1 MRRGQGLRL
10 RLALIVAAVALV
22 GVGAAAALA
31 PTRDDEPA
39 RSPARVDLEH
49 CRLLI
54 ADDARR
60 CYTGDFLALVSR
72 ADDPRPVVE
81 AITKAVRAQ
90 GGLVLASCH
99 VIMHTVGR
107 TYAARAGVTLGTLMN
122 YLPRNNDPG
131 CPAGFAHG
139 LVTGVAPDID
149 PERPR
154 EALSVCGRAQTRF
167 QRYSCIH
174 GFGHAFMRIYEDR
187 LDLALP
193 LCRALGP
200 QAPDCAQGAYHDYWL
215 AVLGA
220 DDASAPAGAV
230 RDPRRLC
237 GAQPAMFVRPCW
249 YRAFLENRSDGF
261 TLDTPADVV
270 GACAGLVGLQRH
282 GCITAAALI
291 GPSDPAA
298 QLKVCARLD
307 VADAESC
314 VRGVK
319 VANLLDAP
327 RSAHIGLI
335 DGCGRFVRAA
345 RAACYR
351 WLGKALAVVTDG
363 DFAHSGCPRLPPP
376 AARRECA
383 AGAGTMEDPLVTFS

>member
-1 MRRGQGLRL
+1 
-10 RLALIVAAVALV
+10 VALV
-22 GVGAAAALA
+22 GVGAAVAFAPGGGGGTAARA
-31 PTRDDEPA
+31 PQ
-39 RSPARVDLEH
+39 RVDLAH
-49 CRLLI
+49 CKLLM
-54 ADDARR
+54 AEDARA
-60 CYTGDFLALVSR
+60 CYTRDFLALVER

-81 AITKAVRAQ
+81 QINDAVRAQ
-90 GGLVLASCH
+90 GGLVLANCH

-107 TYAARAGVTLGTLMN
+107 TYAGRKGVTLGTLMD
-122 YLPRNNDPG
+122 YLPRDNDPG

-149 PERPR
+149 PRRPR
-154 EALSVCGRAQTRF
+154 EALTVCGSAKTRF

-220 DDASAPAGAV
+220 DDTSAPADAV

-237 GAQPAMFVRPCW
+237 AAQRPEFVRPCW
-249 YRAFLENRSDGF
+249 YRAFLENRTDGF
-261 TLDTPADVV
+261 TLDTAADVA
-270 GACAGLVGLQRH
+270 GACTGLAGLQRQ

-291 GPSDPAA
+291 GPPDPAA
-298 QLKVCARLD
+298 QLRICARLPAT
-307 VADAESC
+307 ADADSC

-319 VANLLDAP
+319 VANLLEAP
-327 RSAHIGLI
+327 AQAHVALI
-335 DGCGRFVRAA
+335 DGCRRFADAA

-363 DFAHSGCPRLPPP
+363 EFARSGCPRLTG
-376 AARRECA
+376 AVARRECA
-383 AGAGTMEDPLVTFS
+383 AGASTMDDPLVTFS

>member
-1 MRRGQGLRL
+1 
-10 RLALIVAAVALV
+10 VALV

-31 PTRDDEPA
+31 PGGRSGVDA
-39 RSPARVDLEH
+39 RAPQRVDLEH
-49 CRLLI
+49 CKLLM
-54 ADDARR
+54 AEDARA
-60 CYTGDFLALVSR
+60 CYTRDFLALVSR

-81 AITKAVRAQ
+81 QINDAVRAQ
-90 GGLVLASCH
+90 GGLVLANCH

-107 TYAARAGVTLGTLMN
+107 TYAAREGVTLGTLMD
-122 YLPRNNDPG
+122 YLPRENDPG

-149 PERPR
+149 PQRPR
-154 EALSVCGRAQTRF
+154 EALTVCGSAQTRF

-220 DDASAPAGAV
+220 DDTSVPADAV

-237 GAQPAMFVRPCW
+237 ADQPAEFVRPCW

-261 TLDTPADVV
+261 TLDTAADVA
-270 GACAGLVGLQRH
+270 GACAGLAALQRQ

-298 QLKVCARLD
+298 QVALCGRLD
-307 VADAESC
+307 VGDADSC

-327 RSAHIGLI
+327 RSAHLALI
-335 DGCGRFVRAA
+335 AGCKRFADAA
-345 RAACYR
+345 RSACYR

-363 DFAHSGCPRLPPP
+363 EFARSGCPRLGDA
-376 AARRECA
+376 AARRACA
-383 AGAGTMEDPLVTFS
+383 EGASTMEDPLVTFS